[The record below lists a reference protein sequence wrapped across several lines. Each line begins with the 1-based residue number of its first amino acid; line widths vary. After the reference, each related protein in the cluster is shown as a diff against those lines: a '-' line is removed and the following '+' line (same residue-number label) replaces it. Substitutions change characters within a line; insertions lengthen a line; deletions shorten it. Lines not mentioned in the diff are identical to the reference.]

1 MTKRSNF
8 ARAALALM
16 FAVFG
21 AAALPAVA
29 AETSAESD
37 GFAIAARMSTLG
49 LGAEAHVPFSRYLK
63 LRLGFNVFSLN
74 YTDTQEDVDFNVDA
88 RLRTGAALLD
98 WFPAAGGFRF
108 SFGAM
113 YNGNEL
119 KGAAHPRENTT
130 IGDIEYTPAQIGT
143 LSANVEF
150 PNLAGYAGI
159 GFGNATSPGSRLA
172 VLFDIGV
179 MFHGSPTLRLSAD
192 GALAGN
198 PAFQAELEKE
208 RQSIEE
214 DFAKV
219 ARFYPVISLG
229 LAFRF

>member
-1 MTKRSNF
+1 MTKHARF
-8 ARAALALM
+8 ARVAMALA
-16 FAVFG
+16 FAGFF
-21 AAALPAVA
+21 AAALPARA
-29 AETSAESD
+29 AEPDVES
-37 GFAIAARMSTLG
+37 GGIAIAGRLSTLG
-49 LGAEAHVPFSRYLK
+49 PGVELHAPFGRYLK
-63 LRLGFNVFSLN
+63 LRLGFNLFSLD

-98 WFPAAGGFRF
+98 WFPAGGGFRF

-113 YNGNEL
+113 YNGNQL
-119 KGAAHPRENTT
+119 KGMARLRKNTT
-130 IGDIEYTPAQIGT
+130 IGDVEFTPAQIGT
-143 LSANVEF
+143 LAADVEF

-172 VLFDIGV
+172 VLFDLGV
-179 MFHGSPTLRLSAD
+179 MFHNSPTLRLSAD
-192 GALAGN
+192 GTLSGQ

-208 RQSIEE
+208 RRSIED
-214 DFAKV
+214 DFVKV